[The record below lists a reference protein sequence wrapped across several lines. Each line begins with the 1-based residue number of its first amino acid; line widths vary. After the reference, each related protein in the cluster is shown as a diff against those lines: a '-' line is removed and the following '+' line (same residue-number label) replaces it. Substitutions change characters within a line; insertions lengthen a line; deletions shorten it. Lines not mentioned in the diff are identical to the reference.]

1 MAGYG
6 FWGRGATDAKHLRKR
21 VEDYSDGVDAEIAA
35 KRAAGDSAGVA
46 GATARGMVG
55 TAGKLA
61 GAAYE
66 YGLGHTVFPAAEAA
80 GHAFDAAVDGGKR
93 FWQGLTGDSEPVL
106 PVDSA
111 PVPKVSPKSDVRA
124 KGLGIAAA
132 ANQADVPQ
140 KQPQDADGGVK
151 PVALGFAGRDKT
163 VVSQPADVVVH
174 GQGQPPQLG
183 MQQQSIPKPDVQ
195 TDKQRPFVGVFSA
208 PDDKTRK
215 KLLDAA
221 LTPHKGA
228 QNGQL
233 TANQLNTVRGLL
245 AEQDKNGLAREQ
257 SAAQHQA
264 AADLR
269 AADHQAAL
277 EREWLQQQGGLIR
290 EQQRQQADLGRDM
303 FNQAAQDGRF
313 GLQQQQAQQQF
324 DAKLGF
330 ERERFA
336 PDLAAAEIKNRQ
348 AARLDGL
355 QEAYLSARTP
365 ADKAAAAQRLA
376 EANGNLPQQKGFDAE
391 RFMKIKRSAVGADG
405 LPVEQDDI
413 VDLQTGKSVLQPPS
427 GARPLPKKGD
437 VVNGYKFKGGNA
449 NDEQNWERV

>member
-6 FWGRGATDAKHLRKR
+6 FWGRGATDVEHLRKR
-21 VEDYSDGVDAEIAA
+21 VQDYSDGVDAEIAA
-35 KRAAGDSAGVA
+35 KRAKGDYAGAA

-66 YGLGHTVFPAAEAA
+66 YGLGHTVFPHMEAL
-80 GHAFDAAVDGGKR
+80 GHVVDGSKR
-93 FWQGLTGDSEPVL
+93 FWRGLKGEDEPVL
-106 PVDSA
+106 QADSA
-111 PVPKVSPKSDVRA
+111 PKIAPKSNVRA
-124 KGLGIAAA
+124 KGLGFAAA

-140 KQPQDADGGVK
+140 KQPQNAEGGVK

-163 VVSQPADVVVH
+163 VVGKPADVVVY

-183 MQQQSIPKPDVQ
+183 MQQQAISKPDVQ
-195 TDKQRPFVGVFSA
+195 TDKQRSFVGVFSA

-215 KLLDAA
+215 KLLEAA

-233 TANQLNTVRGLL
+233 TANQLNTVRSLL

-277 EREWLQQQGGLIR
+277 QREWLQQQGGLIR
-290 EQQRQQADLGRDM
+290 EQQRQQADLGRDV

-330 ERERFA
+330 ERERLA
-336 PDLAAAEIKNRQ
+336 PDLATAEIKNRQ

-376 EANGNLPQQKGFDAE
+376 EANGNIPQPKGFDAE

-413 VDLQTGKSVLQPPS
+413 VDLQTGKSVLQPS
-427 GARPLPKKGD
+427 SDTRSQPKKGD

-449 NDEQNWERV
+449 NDERNWERV